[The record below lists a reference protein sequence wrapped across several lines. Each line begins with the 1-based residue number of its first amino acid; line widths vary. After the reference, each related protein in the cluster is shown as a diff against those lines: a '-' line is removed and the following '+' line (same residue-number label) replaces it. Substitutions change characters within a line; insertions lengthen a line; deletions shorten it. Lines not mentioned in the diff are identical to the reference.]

1 MSKHVNL
8 VTFRNRIYLP
18 TFKTIYNFIL
28 LLGKKFYTCV
38 MCINLYTTPLLC
50 RWIILINAWL
60 VHASTWP
67 HAAWNISADFANH
80 GLIAHGDWSDGVRV
94 VLYHSRASHR
104 HIIFSLLLGL
114 LGCWIAFFFWPIHP
128 WILLIPW
135 ENIFVS
141 SIKWRIL
148 FLTKFSVMFLEYSGN
163 LYYLSKRF
171 IYVYCFFKLIHYSFV
186 C

>member
-8 VTFRNRIYLP
+8 VTFRNRIYLS

-94 VLYHSRASHR
+94 VLYGGSRASHR
-104 HIIFSLLLGL
+104 HRIFFPPFGLAWMLNCFFLL
-114 LGCWIAFFFWPIHP
+114 AH
-128 WILLIPW
+128 
-135 ENIFVS
+135 S
-141 SIKWRIL
+141 SMNLAHTLRKYLRIL
-148 FLTKFSVMFLEYSGN
+148 HKVKNTVPYKIFRYVFGVFWQFI
-163 LYYLSKRF
+163 LS
-171 IYVYCFFKLIHYSFV
+171 L
-186 C
+186 